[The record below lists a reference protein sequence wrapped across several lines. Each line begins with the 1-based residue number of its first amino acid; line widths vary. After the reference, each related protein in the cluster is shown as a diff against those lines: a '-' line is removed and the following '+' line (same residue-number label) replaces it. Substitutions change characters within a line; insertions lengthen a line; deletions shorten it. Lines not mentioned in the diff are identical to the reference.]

1 MERAVLA
8 EACASVGLFPLPT
21 LALMPGMLL
30 PLHVFEPRYRD
41 LVRDCLSR
49 EAPLCVPQLRTPAGM
64 DALGRPRIHDY
75 ACVGKIVANHELADG
90 RYNVLVQPLGRV
102 RIMDEPLSDK
112 SFRVARAAL
121 LHDTP
126 VDTMNLSKVGSSLR
140 VVLAP
145 LLGRIPEA
153 ARGLSRALEELPDE
167 AVPTAIAS
175 MVLQDPEA
183 RQRYLAQ
190 DDPRMRAEQ
199 VLQAALTFL
208 AESQVSATTAEA

>member
-1 MERAVLA
+1 MERAALA
-8 EACASVGLFPLPT
+8 EACAAVGLFPLPT

-30 PLHVFEPRYRD
+30 PLHVFEPRYRE

-49 EAPLCVPQLRTPAGM
+49 EAPLCVPQLRANGGA
-64 DALGRPRIHDY
+64 DALGRPSIHDY
-75 ACVGKIVANHELADG
+75 ACVGRIIANHALADG

-102 RIMDEPLSDK
+102 RILEEPLSDK
-112 SFRVARAAL
+112 PFRVARAAL
-121 LHDTP
+121 LQDTP
-126 VDTMNLSKVGSSLR
+126 VDTTSLGKIGSSLR

-145 LLGRIPEA
+145 LLGRAPEA
-153 ARGLSRALEELPDE
+153 GRGLTRALEDLPDE

-175 MVLQDPEA
+175 MVIQEPEA

-190 DDPRMRAEQ
+190 DDPRARAEQ